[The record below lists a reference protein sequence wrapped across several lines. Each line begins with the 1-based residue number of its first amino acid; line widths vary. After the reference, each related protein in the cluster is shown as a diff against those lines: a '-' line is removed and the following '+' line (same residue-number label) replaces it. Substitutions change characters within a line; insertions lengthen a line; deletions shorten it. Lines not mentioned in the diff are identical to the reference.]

1 MNERYEREQA
11 RRAFIKAQNRLKN
24 EYNKYPQDV
33 AKIARLKAERNTL
46 KSILNG
52 SAFGN
57 DQSR

>member
-1 MNERYEREQA
+1 MINPGMEQA
-11 RRAFIKAQNRLKN
+11 RRAFIKTQTRLKN